1 MNFLH
6 ILHYAIIAFILFMPL
21 YPINILKHIYYF
33 PVIIPLLWV
42 ICGECPLTA
51 AHGRNEARDS
61 FTQSIYKKF
70 YPDITEHRTD
80 SINALILVSV
90 VCLSTR
96 KLIVKPHTHFGQIF
110 KV

>member
-6 ILHYAIIAFILFMPL
+6 IIHYALLVCIICMPL
-21 YPINILKHIYYF
+21 YPVKILKHIYYF

-51 AHGRNEARDS
+51 AHGQNEARDS
-61 FTQSIYKKF
+61 FTQSIYKKV
-70 YPDITEHRTD
+70 YPDISEHDTD

-90 VCLSTR
+90 VCLSAR
-96 KLIVKPHTHFGQIF
+96 KLIIKTPTHFGQIF
-110 KV
+110 IV